1 MHDAAHRAAEAAA
14 RASYGRLL
22 AWLAAQWR
30 DVAAAEDALAEAFVA
45 ALRTWPH
52 DGVPDTPEAWLL
64 AAARRHLLHA
74 ARHGRVA
81 RRHAEAT
88 FDADDDV
95 PVWPDDD
102 TVAFPDD
109 RLRLMYVCA
118 HPAIDPSVHAALMLQ
133 TVLGLDVNAIA
144 PAFLLAP
151 VTLSQR
157 LVRAKRRIRE
167 AGIPFEI
174 PDAHALPARTQA
186 VLEAIYGAYALAGES
201 PMPGVDDAD
210 SALRAEAVTLAGLV
224 AQLRPDDAEAL
235 GLCALL
241 LFCESRLPARV
252 DADDVFVPLHEQ
264 DTTRW
269 DRERHRAAEQLLLR
283 AATLRRPGPFQLE
296 AAIQSAHMQRAATGT
311 VPWRAVA
318 TLYDH
323 LLAIAPT
330 LGAAVAGAVATG
342 EAFGAEAGLAR
353 LDALDAARMRA
364 YLPYWAARADLCAR
378 LGKREDASSA
388 YARAIGLSTVPAV
401 RAHLMRRKAAVA

>member
-1 MHDAAHRAAEAAA
+1 MTDAAHRAAEAAA

-45 ALRTWPH
+45 ALRTWPV
-52 DGVPDTPEAWLL
+52 DGVPDAPEAWLL

-74 ARHGRVA
+74 ARHQRVA

-88 FDADDDV
+88 LDTEDDV
-95 PVWPDDD
+95 PSLPDDA
-102 TVAFPDD
+102 TVAFPDE

-133 TVLGLDVNAIA
+133 TVLGLEVGTLA
-144 PAFLLAP
+144 PAFLLPPA
-151 VTLSQR
+151 TLAQR

-174 PDAHALPARTQA
+174 PDAHELPARTQA

-201 PMPGVDDAD
+201 PLPGIDDAD
-210 SALRAEAVTLAGLV
+210 SALRAEAVTLAALV

-241 LFCESRLPARV
+241 LFCESRLPARL
-252 DADDVFVPLHEQ
+252 DAHGVFVPLHEQ

-269 DRERHRAAEQLLLR
+269 DRERHRTAEQLLLR
-283 AATLRRPGPFQLE
+283 AAALRQPGPFQLE

-330 LGAAVAGAVATG
+330 LGAAIAGAVATG
-342 EAFGAEAGLAR
+342 EAVGPDAGLAR
-353 LDALDAARMRA
+353 LDALDASRLQS
-364 YLPYWAARADLCAR
+364 YLPYWAARAELCAR
-378 LGKREDASSA
+378 AGISGEASAA
-388 YARAIGLSTVPAV
+388 YTRAIGLSTVPAV
-401 RAHLMRRKAAVA
+401 RAHLMRRKAAVG